1 MNKII
6 TRFSIIAL
14 AGLAL
19 TACEKKPS
27 NTADKAKAK
36 PAATDK
42 SKASAAAAPK
52 AAKTGAIA
60 RVNGI
65 EVPRAEFDKKYD
77 KMTRAFT
84 KRGKDI
90 PAGLAQR
97 YKESIL
103 KQLVDK
109 ELLNQ
114 QITKEKIDVAS
125 TELDK
130 EFADYKKMFRTDENF
145 TRYLKSSDINIDDIK
160 KNIRH
165 NLAVK
170 LLLTKQGD
178 LNVPDTETKKYYD
191 DNLKRYE
198 VKEQVR
204 ASHILIKVGKKA
216 DDAQKAAAKKKA
228 ETVYKL
234 VSAKGADFAK
244 LAKEHSEGPT
254 KARGGDLSFF
264 TKGRMVPG
272 FEKVAF
278 KLPKGKISK
287 PVKTQFGW
295 HVIKITDRKE
305 GRQRNFEEVKASI
318 TKLLQNKKSRRAKA
332 DLLRK
337 LKTGGKVETFL
348 PKAKAASLKAPG
360 IRKRGASKSNLLKV
374 APNVKQMLKK
384 TVTGRRIG
392 SPVGAKKARPLGAK
406 KTGLLGGK
414 KKAPKKSNQ

>member
-1 MNKII
+1 MNKTI
-6 TRFSIIAL
+6 TTLSVVLL
-14 AGLAL
+14 ASLAL
-19 TACEKKPS
+19 VACEKKPS
-27 NTADKAKAK
+27 SSADKAKSTAK
-36 PAATDK
+36 PAASTKTNATAK
-42 SKASAAAAPK
+42 SKTTTASSE
-52 AAKTGAIA
+52 AKTGAIA

-65 EVPRAEFDKKYD
+65 EVARAEFDKKYD

-84 KRGKDI
+84 KRGKEI

-114 QITKEKIDVAS
+114 QITKEKIDVAAK
-125 TELDK
+125 ELDK

-145 TRYLKSSDINIDDIK
+145 NRYLKSSNINIDDIK

-178 LNVPDTETKKYYD
+178 LLVPDTETKKYYD

-228 ETVYKL
+228 KSVHKL
-234 VSAKGADFAK
+234 ATAKGADFAK
-244 LAKEHSEGPT
+244 LAKAHSEGPT
-254 KARGGDLSFF
+254 KSRGGDLSFF
-264 TKGRMVPG
+264 TKGRMVPD

-278 KLPKGKISK
+278 KLAKGKISE

-295 HVIKITDRKE
+295 HIIKVTDKKE
-305 GRQRNFEEVKASI
+305 GRQRGFEEVKASI

-337 LKTGGKVETFL
+337 LKTNGKVETFL
-348 PKAKAASLKAPG
+348 PKAKAAALKAPG
-360 IRKRGASKSNLLKV
+360 IRKAGAAKSNLLKV
-374 APNVKQMLKK
+374 APNVKKMLKK
-384 TVTGRRIG
+384 TVTGRKIAA
-392 SPVGAKKARPLGAK
+392 PV
-406 KTGLLGGK
+406 GGK
-414 KKAPKKSNQ
+414 KVRPIRAKKKGSKKGAK